1 MPSIQRQGDSNV
13 RGGVISS
20 GDASVR
26 IDGVPVAVQGSPI
39 TAYNIGKARAP
50 AVTTGTSTVR
60 VNGRPLTLS
69 NNVDS
74 RGTSMRG
81 GSSSVSAV

>member
-1 MPSIQRQGDSNV
+1 MPGILRQGDSNV

-26 IDGVPVAVQGSPI
+26 INGVPVAVQGSPI
-39 TAYNIGKARAP
+39 TPYKIGQTRIN
-50 AVTTGTSTVR
+50 AVTTGSSPVR

-69 NNVDS
+69 TNPDSAGTPMTGTGTNV
-74 RGTSMRG
+74 T
-81 GSSSVSAV
+81 AT